1 MTDAQYTEL
10 YQAVDHRLIDYLAAI
25 NALVDKSANPHWTT
39 ACPHCGQPAHIM
51 MLPPV
56 TKPVAHWSCPMCGHE
71 GNAVAYVRAL
81 WGYAEDKHAVFA
93 LCRTLRVPVPYLDT
107 ITAEE
112 LLSREY
118 TPKPELIEGVLAAGL
133 YILAGPPKTGKSWMS
148 TNLSH
153 CVSTGS
159 PMWGRAVTKGS
170 VLYLALEDTD
180 ERLQRRLLRVSG
192 GVTGNI
198 SFATQ
203 ADILG
208 SGLEQQINNHLRDH
222 ADTKLIIIDTLAK
235 VREIQHGNAAYQQDY
250 AAISALKQIADKHRL
265 TILVVHHTRKQES
278 DDVMMSISGTNGLLG
293 SADGALILNRPKRME
308 ADAVL
313 SITGRDI
320 PDTELYLHQDPETM
334 RWELAPYQ
342 PDNAN
347 IPKDDPI
354 IVEVADYI
362 AANGAWTGTA
372 QQLSDILSAQNPSVR
387 VNPNVLSR
395 KINDYAVALRHSH
408 GVDVSRGKDGNTKL
422 IILRPVAGLEDL

>member
-1 MTDAQYTEL
+1 MTDAQLKEL
-10 YQAVDHRLIDYLAAI
+10 YQAVDHRLIDYLAAT
-25 NALVDKSANPHWTT
+25 NALVDRSANPHWTT

-56 TKPVAHWSCPMCGHE
+56 TKPVAHWSCPACGHE
-71 GNAVAYVRAL
+71 GNAVAYVRDL
-81 WGYAEDKHAVFA
+81 WGYDEDKHAVLT
-93 LCRTLRVPVPYLDT
+93 LCHTLRVPTPYLDT

-118 TPKPELIEGVLAAGL
+118 EPKPELIEGVLTTGVYLLVGA
-133 YILAGPPKTGKSWMS
+133 PKFGKSWLCIG
-148 TNLSH
+148 LSNS
-153 CVSTGS
+153 VSTGS
-159 PMWGRAVTKGS
+159 PLWGRAVTKGS
-170 VLYLALEDTD
+170 VLYLALEDTED
-180 ERLQRRLLRVSG
+180 RLQKRLLKVSDG
-192 GVTGNI
+192 ITGNI

-203 ADILG
+203 AEILG
-208 SGLEQQINNHLRDH
+208 SGLEQQIHNHLRDH
-222 ADTKLIIIDTLAK
+222 TDTKLIIIDTLAK
-235 VREIQHGNAAYQQDY
+235 VRETQHGNAAYQQDY
-250 AAISALKQIADKHRL
+250 ATISALKQLADKHSL

-278 DDVMMSISGTNGLLG
+278 DDIFLSVSGTNGILG

-320 PDTELYLHQDPETM
+320 PDTELYLTQDKDTM
-334 RWELAPYQ
+334 RWELAPHQ
-342 PDNAN
+342 PDNSN

-354 IVEVADYI
+354 IAEVADYI

-372 QQLSDILSAQNPSVR
+372 QQLSDILTAQDPSVR